1 MADKPTRRFCAMNQK
16 LIRDIGRSQRL
27 EILLALKR
35 HGGMAVKEMAA
46 QFRMSYMGVKQHC
59 LDLEKEGYLDTWRRP
74 KGKGR
79 PEMLYRLTRR
89 AQDLFPGVSHSLTV
103 EVLEAVQQTYGPA
116 APTKLLFGIFNGRA
130 EYYRHKIGFPGIV
143 ERADTLARLRDAEGY
158 MAEFTR
164 AAEAGPRF
172 LQITEHHSPIEEILR
187 HYPIVA
193 RLERE
198 LFERV
203 LGCPVGREERCAPGV
218 YACVFSIGPTVTARE
233 ALG

>member
-1 MADKPTRRFCAMNQK
+1 MNQK

-59 LDLEKEGYLDTWRRP
+59 LDLEKEGYLDTWRHS

-103 EVLEAVQQTYGPA
+103 EVLEAVQQTYGLA

-130 EYYRHKIGFPGIV
+130 EYYRLKIQFNGV
-143 ERADTLARLRDAEGY
+143 RERADSLVRLRDAEGY
-158 MAEFTR
+158 MAELSR
-164 AAEAGPRF
+164 DAEDGPRF

-203 LGCPVGREERCAPGV
+203 LGCPVGREERCTPGV
-218 YACVFSIGPTVTARE
+218 YACVFSVGPVA
-233 ALG
+233 G